1 MKKKLR
7 KYPWHQLPK
16 VSRVQARVVNTLLTH
31 LPQTPFQKGF
41 KEKLRATLEPLVH
54 ADVDFWLDSVSVL
67 EGGDL
72 RKVIGHPTALAL
84 IGLVPKPEKI
94 LLEVDLSIAQLCIDR
109 LLGGEATDVDAQR
122 PLSEIEE
129 GIFGFVMLKCLSLV
143 QETMGGEM
151 QLGLKMEALSGSLDM
166 LADRF
171 FVDARYVA
179 LHFKLFFDAT
189 MGTMRIFVPASLIET
204 AFSSTAPS
212 PGPALNRWLL
222 AQHERRELIR
232 LMKTPLAVE
241 VGRLQL
247 SMADI
252 EGLGV
257 DDIIVVEQTEL
268 KLSPGDEETEPTLY
282 GSVQLRVGGGAHG
295 VVVGSLDVS
304 ERGRYQV
311 CVESLMSET
320 KAAPMAFLFDGAL
333 RAGGDAESDYDEEG
347 EASADVNLGMRA
359 DGNALRA
366 AAAALLRTIP
376 LRSIPLRTIVGA
388 AAPAPLAFADVDADD
403 AAEHNDEDEPPDA
416 DAMAMLG
423 DVTVAMV
430 IELGRVQVSAADVL
444 GLRAGQVI
452 ELGRAPGEAI
462 DLVVDGR
469 RIGKGELVDIDG
481 ELGVR
486 ILSLTR

>member
-7 KYPWHQLPK
+7 KFPWHQLPK
-16 VSRVQARVVNTLLTH
+16 VSRLQARVVNTLLTH
-31 LPQTPFQKGF
+31 LPQSPFQKGF

-54 ADVDFWLDSVSVL
+54 ADVDFWLDSVSSVD
-67 EGGDL
+67 GGDL

-129 GIFGFVMLKCLSLV
+129 GIFGFVLLKCLSLV

-151 QLGLKMEALSGSLDM
+151 QLGLKMEALSGSLE
-166 LADRF
+166 LLSDRF
-171 FVDARYVA
+171 FVDERYVA

-189 MGTMRIFVPASLIET
+189 MGTMRIFVPASLIDT
-204 AFSSTAPS
+204 AFSSTMPS
-212 PGPALNRWLL
+212 AGPALDRWLL
-222 AQHERRELIR
+222 AQKDRRSLIR
-232 LMKTPLAVE
+232 LMMTPVAVE

-247 SMADI
+247 SVADI

-268 KLSPGDEETEPTLY
+268 KLSAGDDDSPPTLS
-282 GSVQLRVGGGAHG
+282 GSVQLRVGTGTHG
-295 VVVGSLDVS
+295 VIVGALDVS

-311 CVESLMSET
+311 SVESLMSET

-333 RAGGDAESDYDEEG
+333 RLDGDRDPSYEEDG
-347 EASADVNLGMRA
+347 EASDDVGA
-359 DGNALRA
+359 VGKFAHASGDALRA
-366 AAAALLRTIP
+366 AAAAPVRATSPAL
-376 LRSIPLRTIVGA
+376 GA
-388 AAPAPLAFADVDADD
+388 PPSLPETDDADD
-403 AAEHNDEDEPPDA
+403 RAEHNDDDADAPPDA

-444 GLRAGQVI
+444 GLRTGQVI